1 MHGKLGLLSP
11 GGIEQPYYGATQLF
25 YFIFLLC
32 AVFPCFHTTGC
43 EAYSFTTDGYGIF
56 LTCAP
61 IFVHACAHTK
71 AGQALMSALTR
82 VDSEELKNGPS
93 HPASTGDWTHT
104 TGLQCSVWPTG
115 HEPWPHDLTVGSE
128 DLYIYLLKAYS
139 PVNWTGSPQGFSLK
153 RNLEGSQ

>member
-1 MHGKLGLLSP
+1 MGLGREKKRKRFTHIRLDWGWVERKKKKKSLHTLDYIRKLSCSNAMHGKLGLLSP
-11 GGIEQPYYGATQLF
+11 GEIEQPYYGATQLF

-93 HPASTGDWTHT
+93 HPASTGD
-104 TGLQCSVWPTG
+104 
-115 HEPWPHDLTVGSE
+115 
-128 DLYIYLLKAYS
+128 
-139 PVNWTGSPQGFSLK
+139 
-153 RNLEGSQ
+153 